1 MSSFVSDALDEIRRK
16 VQATDAD
23 LREARDRRDAVLEVA
38 NTFEGVLR
46 TFASGS
52 IAHRTALAPA
62 NDADCGL
69 VLDRRM
75 HPELGPDGDGVGS
88 ADVVESIRSH
98 LRDGLKEAYP
108 SVTYRV
114 TKRAIYVSFGDDGP
128 TVDLVVALNRKD
140 APGLWI
146 PHTEGDDWDASDP
159 EKHTELCDTAS
170 AAVSGSTFRRT
181 IRLAKAWNNQFVMKL
196 CSFNLEALA
205 LASIVGKTGV
215 EAALIDLLKY
225 AEVDLK
231 DRLTPDPAG
240 VSDPIK
246 LPMGL
251 TRVQAS
257 ERLGRARKHLEA
269 ARDADDDQTAADE
282 MKKVF
287 DDYATEIDKVR
298 LDRQLC
304 GTAKF
309 KTAPVYA
316 APILATKQPRSWGD
330 DAGRRYLP

>member
-1 MSSFVSDALDEIRRK
+1 MSSFVSDALDEIRQK

-23 LREARDRRDAVLEVA
+23 LREARDRRDAALGVA
-38 NTFEGVLR
+38 KTFEGVLR
-46 TFASGS
+46 TFPSGS

-69 VLDRRM
+69 VLDRRV
-75 HPELGPDGDGVGS
+75 HSELGPDGDGVGS
-88 ADVVESIRSH
+88 ADVVEKIRNH
-98 LRDGLKEAYP
+98 VRDGLKESYP
-108 SVTYRV
+108 TATYRV
-114 TKRAIYVSFGDDGP
+114 TKRAIYVTFGDDGP

-159 EKHTELCDTAS
+159 EKHTDLCDSAS
-170 AAVSGSTFRRT
+170 NAVGGSTFRHT
-181 IRLAKAWNNQFVMKL
+181 IRLAKAWNNQFTTKL

-205 LASIVGKTGV
+205 LASIVGKTNTEDALV
-215 EAALIDLLKY
+215 ELLRH
-225 AEVDLK
+225 AEADLK
-231 DRLTPDPAG
+231 KRLTPDPAG

-246 LPMGL
+246 MPTGL
-251 TRVQAS
+251 TREQAS
-257 ERLGRARKHLEA
+257 ERLGRARKHLQA
-269 ARDADDDQTAADE
+269 ARDADDDETAADE

-287 DDYATEIDKVR
+287 DDYVTEIDKVR
-298 LDRQLC
+298 LDRQLS

-309 KTAPVYA
+309 KKAPVYA

-330 DAGRRYLP
+330 DSGRRYLP